1 MPKLSIDQREVE
13 VPPGATILDAARKL
27 GIDIP
32 ALCFLESCE
41 PSTSCLC
48 CLVKINGKGRL
59 VPSCATLAEEGAKV
73 ESETPE
79 MHSAR
84 RKSLELLLSDHLGD
98 CVAPCYLACP
108 AEMDIPQMLR
118 QISSGDMRGAI
129 ATVKRDIALP
139 AVLGRICPAPC
150 EKICRRHAL
159 DAAVAICVLKR
170 YVADVDLASGDPYMP
185 PCLPA
190 SGKKVA
196 IIGAGPTGLA
206 AAYYLIQ
213 CGHACTVF
221 DENQEPGGRLWF
233 ESTAEELPR
242 DVLAAEIAQI
252 IRLGGRWEMQNRIGS
267 GESFQKLV
275 KSHDAVLIACGA
287 TALEQAGAWNLKTT
301 SRGIEVA
308 HTYQTQLPNLFA
320 AGNAIRLKGLV
331 VRSVADGK
339 EAAVSI
345 DQYLRGQVV
354 LGPDKPFTTKI
365 GLMGKEELQRFSA
378 GAAMEARHDPASGKG
393 RGFDADEAS
402 IQAAR
407 CLHCDCRG
415 LHTCKLRKYADLYSA
430 DPRRYKGQRREFE
443 QDAHHADV
451 IFEPGKCID
460 CGLCIQIAAA
470 AGESLGLTFV
480 GRGFNVRVAVP
491 LDGHLNEALSRAAAQ
506 CVAACPTA
514 ALTFRD
520 NTRVS

>member
-1 MPKLSIDQREVE
+1 MPKLIIDQREVE

-32 ALCFLESCE
+32 ALCFLEGCE

-48 CLVKINGKGRL
+48 CLVKLNGNGRL

-79 MHSAR
+79 IRSAR

-118 QISSGDMRGAI
+118 QISSGDLRGAI

-150 EKICRRHAL
+150 EKICRRRDL
-159 DAAVAICVLKR
+159 DAAVAICLLKR

-185 PCLPA
+185 PCRPA

-206 AAYYLIQ
+206 VAYYLAQ
-213 CGHACTVF
+213 SGHACTVF
-221 DENQEPGGRLWF
+221 DENQEPGGRLWL
-233 ESTAEELPR
+233 ETEKLPR

-252 IRLGGRWEMQNRIGS
+252 IRLGGCWEMKNRIGPD
-267 GESFQKLV
+267 ESFQKLLN
-275 KSHDAVLIACGA
+275 SYDAVLIACGA

-301 SRGIEVA
+301 PRGIEVA
-308 HTYQTQLPNLFA
+308 HTYQTQIPNIFA

-345 DQYLRGQVV
+345 DQYLRRQVV
-354 LGPDKPFTTKI
+354 LGADKPFTTKI
-365 GLMGKEELQRFSA
+365 GLMSKEELQRFTA
-378 GAAMEARHDPASGKG
+378 GASMEPRHDPAAATKY
-393 RGFDADEAS
+393 GFSAEEAT

-415 LHTCKLRKYADLYSA
+415 LHTCKLRKYADLYAPIPSDTKA
-430 DPRRYKGQRREFE
+430 SGGNSSKTP
-443 QDAHHADV
+443 
-451 IFEPGKCID
+451 IM
-460 CGLCIQIAAA
+460 
-470 AGESLGLTFV
+470 
-480 GRGFNVRVAVP
+480 
-491 LDGHLNEALSRAAAQ
+491 
-506 CVAACPTA
+506 PT
-514 ALTFRD
+514 
-520 NTRVS
+520 